1 MFCNRFGRVL
11 VSILFGF
18 RILHSQSATATLS
31 GTVADSSGAY
41 APGVSVSATHT
52 ATGLKSGAITNNDG
66 AFTIPLLQPGRYNV
80 TAEHP
85 GFAATEI
92 KDVVLEV
99 GDRVALQIKL
109 TPGQVQ
115 ESVTV
120 TADAGQLQLKS
131 ESGERSQVIT
141 NKQVLDR
148 RFITK
153 ADSTNSISTARAAM
167 RSRR

>member
-1 MFCNRFGRVL
+1 MGYLCPRQVL
-11 VSILFGF
+11 LSILIGSSSILFG
-18 RILHSQSATATLS
+18 QSATATLS
-31 GTVADSSGAY
+31 GTVADSSGAS
-41 APGVSVSATHT
+41 APGVSVSVTHT
-52 ATGLKSGAITNNDG
+52 ATGLKSSAVTNNDG
-66 AFTIPLLQPGRYNV
+66 GFTIPLLQPGTYIL

-85 GFAATEI
+85 GFAAAEI

-120 TADAGQLQLKS
+120 SADAGQLQLKS

-141 NKQVLDR
+141 NKQVLDLALNGR
-148 RFITK
+148 NVLDLMKTLPGVVTI
-153 ADSTNSISTARAAM
+153 
-167 RSRR
+167 